1 MARLDPIPYDNLT
14 PEQKS
19 VHAKLLSTRKQVT
32 GPFAIWLRTPNVA
45 FTADEFMNSLRRDG
59 KLDKRLYELIVLIV
73 TRHWS
78 AHYAWAQH
86 EPLAAAAGLSSD
98 VIAAIREKRKP
109 AFSKPDEQLLY
120 DMAKE
125 LLDTMALGAATYE
138 RMIKQFGVEST
149 IEAISVTGFYGMV
162 SMVLKGFDVPTLN
175 GEQPFK

>member
-1 MARLDPIPYDNLT
+1 MARLDPIPLEDLT
-14 PEQKS
+14 PEQKAI
-19 VHAKLLSTRKQVT
+19 HAKLASTRKQVT

-45 FTADEFMNSLRRDG
+45 HAADEFMNSLRRDG
-59 KLDKRLYELIVLIV
+59 KLDKRLYELIVMIV

-86 EPLAAAAGLSSD
+86 EPLAVAAGLSPD

-120 DMAKE
+120 DMATE
-125 LLDTMALGAATYE
+125 LLDTMELSAATYD
-138 RMIKQFGVEST
+138 RMLKQFGVERT

-162 SMVLKGFDVPTLN
+162 STVLKGFDVPTLS
-175 GEQPFK
+175 GQRPF